1 MGRFPLEALSG
12 SLLASLL
19 VFPVTSRRLAR
30 GASGLLS
37 GWLPPLATTFGFNA
51 CPQGI
56 HKVHD
61 IRSRRLFRL
70 LDLFAL
76 GLLFNQ
82 FAKGVFVLILEFFG
96 LDAGLGVDDVQGE
109 IEHVFR
115 HLSRFRRNILPVS
128 VLRKGSV
135 ASYRACRSSRA
146 SRAMMCSREVKT
158 TLPTATMPSLRI
170 ASRIT
175 AKACWPTSPSGAM

>member
-12 SLLASLL
+12 SLLASFL

-37 GWLPPLATTFGFNA
+37 GRLPPLATTFGFNA

-61 IRSRRLFRL
+61 IRSRRLFRP

-82 FAKGVFVLILEFFG
+82 FAQGVFVLILEFFG
-96 LDAGLGVDDVQGE
+96 LEVAALRFDDVQGE
-109 IEHVFR
+109 IQHVFR
-115 HLSRFRRNILPVS
+115 HFLVRDFVEIFCLFPYFVR
-128 VLRKGSV
+128 V
-135 ASYRACRSSRA
+135 A
-146 SRAMMCSREVKT
+146 
-158 TLPTATMPSLRI
+158 
-170 ASRIT
+170 
-175 AKACWPTSPSGAM
+175 